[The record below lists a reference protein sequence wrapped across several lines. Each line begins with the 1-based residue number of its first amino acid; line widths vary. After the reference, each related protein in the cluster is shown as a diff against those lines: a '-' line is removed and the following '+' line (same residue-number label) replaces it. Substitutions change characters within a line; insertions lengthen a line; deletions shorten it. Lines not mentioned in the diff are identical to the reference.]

1 MLKVLGVL
9 AGLAVAV
16 FFFAIATNENKL
28 TAAEARC
35 ANVAEKVAP
44 VGYAD
49 KETYMNAYRACVG
62 RN

>member
-1 MLKVLGVL
+1 MLKVFGVL

-16 FFFAIATNENKL
+16 FFFAIATSEDKL

-35 ANVAEKVAP
+35 ANVAENVAP

-49 KETYMNAYRACVG
+49 KETYMRAYRACVG